1 VQPMKGLVVFG
12 VAALVIAGCGAN
24 EKSAA
29 TVPVAA
35 TTTVA
40 DPTAVTATSVPS
52 STSTTAA
59 VAETTTLAATT
70 TTVATENL
78 IKQAVQDY
86 FEAYQLCGATP
97 ASCNPETFTA
107 EQGHSRAT
115 VAELAAGMTA
125 QGLYFSTDL
134 RGSYL
139 VAESVSLVSP
149 SEATATFCAY
159 DAATVLG
166 PNGPDGLPTVVND
179 EILSLR
185 NEYRL
190 YWEDNQW
197 QVGEQREIQDL
208 GRGSLCP
215 SAG

>member
-1 VQPMKGLVVFG
+1 MNRLLALG
-12 VAALVIAGCGAN
+12 VAALAIASCGGD
-24 EKSAA
+24 EKSAVTVPA
-29 TVPVAA
+29 TVTTRVAETTA
-35 TTTVA
+35 PTTTSA
-40 DPTAVTATSVPS
+40 PS
-52 STSTTAA
+52 STSTTA
-59 VAETTTLAATT
+59 VAETTTLPAIT
-70 TTVATENL
+70 TTVATEDL

-107 EQGHSRAT
+107 EQGNSRAT
-115 VAELAAGMTA
+115 VAELASGMAA

-139 VAESVSLVSP
+139 VAESVSLISP

-190 YWEDNQW
+190 YWESNQW
-197 QVGEQREIQDL
+197 QVGEQRELQDL